1 MEVVFYGKQGK
12 KKGLLSRISSPEEA
26 AGLIKDGMTVAFG
39 GYTPS
44 GYPKVITGEL
54 VKRKNNGDDFKINVI
69 TGANVGPE
77 IDDALGQAK
86 LINRR
91 SPLQGCRE
99 LGNSINKG
107 FVKYIEVPLN
117 KMPRTVRCGLLGKID
132 VAVIEAIAITEDGN
146 IVPGPAVGMDPIFVE
161 AADTVIVEINSAQL
175 AELEGMHDIYIS
187 DLPPNKKPVP
197 LTYTN
202 ERIGQP
208 FIKVDPE
215 KIKCI
220 VASDIPDCTP
230 IFAKE
235 DQTSQRLATNLLN
248 FLELEVASKRM
259 PKLLP
264 LQSGLGNSANALVKA
279 FEKSNFQDIEFY
291 CGVLQEANIELIATG
306 KVKAASGGSFT
317 SSPVV
322 MDLLRKNPQ
331 LYKEEMVLR
340 PSDISNNAEI
350 ISRLGLITLNNAI
363 ELDIYGNANTSHIAG
378 NKVVNGI
385 GGGASFAQNAFLSVM
400 LLPSTSKGGDIST
413 IVPMATHNDI
423 SEHDLDIIVT
433 ENGVAD
439 LRGKDPVERAQCVI
453 DNCASEIYKAQ
464 LNSYLQKSIKNA
476 GGHQPVLLD
485 EAFSWYK
492 RLKETG
498 SMKE

>member
-1 MEVVFYGKQGK
+1 MENKIRK
-12 KKGLLSRISSPEEA
+12 KFLLSRISSPREA
-26 AGLIKDGMTVAFG
+26 AALIKDGMTVAFG

-44 GYPKVITGEL
+44 GYPKVIAREL
-54 VKRKNNGDDFKINVI
+54 VERKEKGEIFKINVI
-69 TGANVGPE
+69 SGANTGPE
-77 IDDALGQAK
+77 IDDALGQAE

-91 SPLQGCRE
+91 SPLQGSRV

-117 KMPRTVRCGLLGKID
+117 KMPKTVKLGLLGKVD
-132 VAVIEAIAITEDGN
+132 VAVIEAIAINEEGY
-146 IVPGPAVGMDPIFVE
+146 IIPGPSVGMDPVFAE
-161 AADTVIVEINSAQL
+161 CADVVIVEINSAQL
-175 AELEGMHDIYIS
+175 PELEGMHDIYIS
-187 DLPPNKKPVP
+187 DLPPYKKPVP

-202 ERIGQP
+202 QKIGQP
-208 FIKVDPE
+208 FIKINPD

-220 VASDIPDCTP
+220 VASDIPDCASE
-230 IFAKE
+230 FAKE
-235 DQTSQRLATNLLN
+235 DQTTQKLAQNLLN

-259 PKLLP
+259 PRLLP
-264 LQSGLGNSANALVKA
+264 LQSGLGNTANAIVKA
-279 FEKSNFQDIEFY
+279 FEKSNFKDLEFY
-291 CGVLQEANIELIATG
+291 CGILQEANIELIATG

-317 SSPVV
+317 SSPVA
-322 MDLLRKNPQ
+322 MDLIRKNPE
-331 LYKEEMVLR
+331 LYREVMVLR
-340 PSDISNNAEI
+340 SSDISNNAEI

-385 GGGASFAQNAFLSVM
+385 GGGASFAQNAFLSIM
-400 LLPSTSKGGDIST
+400 LLPSISKGGDIST
-413 IVPMATHNDI
+413 IVPMVTHNDI

-439 LRGKDPVERAQCVI
+439 LRGKDPLERAKCI
-453 DNCASEIYKAQ
+453 IENCASEIYRKQ
-464 LNSYLQKSIKNA
+464 LGNYLQKSIKNA
-476 GGHQPVLLD
+476 GGHQPILLE
-485 EAFSWYK
+485 EAFSWYR